1 MNKKVLLIL
10 IVALVL
16 VIGGAYFFYQQFA
29 SDFAPDQLATFAP
42 TTEPSTTEAPSTE
55 PSTEAS
61 TEAPTEATT
70 ESATEAP
77 DLSAPDFTV
86 YDAEGNAVKL
96 SDYFGKPIVLNF
108 WASWCGPCKM
118 EMPYFEAVYEE
129 IGDQVQFLMV
139 NSTDG
144 SSETVETA
152 STYIAEQG
160 YTFPVFYDT
169 GFEASINYQ
178 AFSLPTTYFI
188 SAEGELIAKAT
199 GSIDKD
205 TLLYGISMIW
215 EDMPES
221 SALE

>member
-10 IVALVL
+10 IVTLVL

-29 SDFAPDQLATFAP
+29 PGFAPEQLATFAP
-42 TTEPSTTEAPSTE
+42 STEPPTTEPSREE
-55 PSTEAS
+55 STEAS
-61 TEAPTEATT
+61 TEAPTEASSEAPTEATT
-70 ESATEAP
+70 EAQ

-86 YDAEGNAVKL
+86 YDMAGNPVKL

-118 EMPYFEAVYEE
+118 EMPYFEEVYGE
-129 IGDQVQFLMV
+129 IGEQVQFLMV

-144 SSETVETA
+144 SSETVESA
-152 STYIAEQG
+152 SAYVAEQG

-169 GFEASINYQ
+169 SFEASINYQ

-205 TLLYGISMIW
+205 TLLYGIGMIA
-215 EDMPES
+215 EIQES
-221 SALE
+221 Q

>member
-10 IVALVL
+10 IVTLVL

-29 SDFAPDQLATFAP
+29 PGFAPEQLATFAP
-42 TTEPSTTEAPSTE
+42 STEPPTTEPSTEE
-55 PSTEAS
+55 STEAS
-61 TEAPTEATT
+61 TEEPTEASTETPTEAT
-70 ESATEAP
+70 TEAP

-86 YDAEGNAVKL
+86 YDMEGNPVKL

-118 EMPYFEAVYEE
+118 EMPHFEEVYNE
-129 IGDQVQFLMV
+129 IGEQVQFLMV

-144 SSETVETA
+144 SSETVESA
-152 STYIAEQG
+152 SAYVAEQG

-169 GFEASINYQ
+169 SFEASINYQ

-205 TLLYGISMIW
+205 TLLYGIGMIA
-215 EDMPES
+215 DIQES
-221 SALE
+221 Q

>member
-10 IVALVL
+10 IVTLVL

-29 SDFAPDQLATFAP
+29 PGFAPEQLATFAP
-42 TTEPSTTEAPSTE
+42 TTEPPTTEPSTE
-55 PSTEAS
+55 ESTKASTEAS

-70 ESATEAP
+70 ETP

-86 YDAEGNAVKL
+86 YDMEGNPVKL

-108 WASWCGPCKM
+108 WASWCGPCRM
-118 EMPYFEAVYEE
+118 EMPYFEEVYKE

-152 STYIAEQG
+152 STFVAEQG

-169 GFEASINYQ
+169 GFEASMNYQ

-199 GSIDKD
+199 GSIDKE
-205 TLLYGISMIW
+205 TLLYGIGMVAEIQ
-215 EDMPES
+215 ES
-221 SALE
+221 Q

>member
-29 SDFAPDQLATFAP
+29 PGFAPEQLATFAP
-42 TTEPSTTEAPSTE
+42 TTEPPTTEPSTE
-55 PSTEAS
+55 ESTKASTEAS

-70 ESATEAP
+70 EAP

-86 YDAEGNAVKL
+86 YDREGNPVKL

-118 EMPYFEAVYEE
+118 EMPYFEEVYKE

-152 STYIAEQG
+152 STFVAEQG

-169 GFEASINYQ
+169 GFEASMNYQ

-199 GSIDKD
+199 GSIDKE
-205 TLLYGISMIW
+205 TLLYGIGMVAEIQ
-215 EDMPES
+215 ES
-221 SALE
+221 Q

>member
-10 IVALVL
+10 IVTLVL

-29 SDFAPDQLATFAP
+29 PGFAPEQLATFAP
-42 TTEPSTTEAPSTE
+42 TTEPPTTEPSTE
-55 PSTEAS
+55 ESTEAS
-61 TEAPTEATT
+61 TEASTEVPTEAT
-70 ESATEAP
+70 TEAP

-86 YDAEGNAVKL
+86 YDAQGNEVKL

-118 EMPYFEAVYEE
+118 EMPYFEEVYQQ
-129 IGDQVQFLMV
+129 IADRVQFLMV

-144 SSETVETA
+144 SSETVESA
-152 STYIAEQG
+152 SAFITEQG

-169 GFEASINYQ
+169 SFEASINYQ

-205 TLLYGISMIW
+205 TLLYGIGMIA
-215 EDMPES
+215 EIQES
-221 SALE
+221 Q

>member
-10 IVALVL
+10 IVTLVL

-29 SDFAPDQLATFAP
+29 PGFAPEQLATFAP
-42 TTEPSTTEAPSTE
+42 STEPPTTEPSREE
-55 PSTEAS
+55 GTEAS
-61 TEAPTEATT
+61 TEAPTEASSEAPTEATT
-70 ESATEAP
+70 EAQ

-86 YDAEGNAVKL
+86 YDMEGNPVKL

-118 EMPYFEAVYEE
+118 EMPYFEEVYGE
-129 IGDQVQFLMV
+129 IGEQVQFLMV

-144 SSETVETA
+144 SSETVESA
-152 STYIAEQG
+152 SAYVAEQG

-169 GFEASINYQ
+169 SFEASINYQ

-205 TLLYGISMIW
+205 TLLYGISMIA
-215 EDMPES
+215 EIQES
-221 SALE
+221 Q

>member
-1 MNKKVLLIL
+1 MEKTYKTLKMVLLAL
-10 IVALVL
+10 VFVALL
-16 VIGGAYFFYQQFA
+16 LGAKRLYDTLGSQVQL
-29 SDFAPDQLATFAP
+29 DTLATQA
-42 TTEPSTTEAPSTE
+42 TQAAEAEGTEPAKQ
-55 PSTEAS
+55 A
-61 TEAPTEATT
+61 
-70 ESATEAP
+70 
-77 DLSAPDFTV
+77 APDFTV
-86 YDAEGNAVKL
+86 YDADGNAYKL
-96 SDYFGKPIVLNF
+96 SDFLGKPVILNF

-118 EMPYFEAVYEE
+118 EMPYFEEVYGE

-205 TLLYGISMIW
+205 TLLYGIGMIA
-215 EDMPES
+215 EVQES
-221 SALE
+221 D

>member
-10 IVALVL
+10 IVTLVL

-29 SDFAPDQLATFAP
+29 PGFAPEQLATFAP
-42 TTEPSTTEAPSTE
+42 TTEPPTTEPSTE
-55 PSTEAS
+55 ESTKASTEAS

-70 ESATEAP
+70 EAP

-86 YDAEGNAVKL
+86 YDMEGNPVKL

-118 EMPYFEAVYEE
+118 EMPYFEEVYKE

-152 STYIAEQG
+152 STFVAEQG

-169 GFEASINYQ
+169 GFEASMNYQ
-178 AFSLPTTYFI
+178 AFLLPTTYFI
-188 SAEGELIAKAT
+188 SAAGELIATAT
-199 GSIDKD
+199 GSIDKE
-205 TLLYGISMIW
+205 TLLYGIGMIA
-215 EDMPES
+215 EIQES
-221 SALE
+221 Q